1 MLSGRLVTPHFQPII
16 ALDDRRVIGY
26 ESLGRSTLEGLQ
38 SPLMMFNVA
47 TTLGMESE
55 LSVLLRNEGVK
66 VGRQLPGKPMLF
78 LNTHPSEMHSPELI
92 NSLREMRE
100 LAPDHELV
108 LEIHEA
114 AITDTRVMA
123 DLRAALRD
131 LNVSLAYDD
140 FGAGQGRLAEL
151 IEVPP
156 DYLKFDLRLVQNI
169 HVAQSKHQ
177 YMLAQ
182 LVKMISEFGIAPLA
196 EGIECAAEG
205 ETCQQIG
212 FEYAQGF
219 YYGRP
224 RPLEYYRRSAK

>member
-1 MLSGRLVTPHFQPII
+1 VTPHFQPII
-16 ALDDRRVIGY
+16 SLDDRRVIGY

-66 VGRQLPGKPMLF
+66 VGSQLPGKPMLF

-100 LAPDHELV
+100 LAPEHELV

-114 AITDTRVMA
+114 AITDTRVMSE
-123 DLRAALRD
+123 LRAELAD

-182 LVKMISEFGIAPLA
+182 LVKMIREFGIAPVA

-224 RPLEYYRRSAK
+224 RPLDYYRRSAK